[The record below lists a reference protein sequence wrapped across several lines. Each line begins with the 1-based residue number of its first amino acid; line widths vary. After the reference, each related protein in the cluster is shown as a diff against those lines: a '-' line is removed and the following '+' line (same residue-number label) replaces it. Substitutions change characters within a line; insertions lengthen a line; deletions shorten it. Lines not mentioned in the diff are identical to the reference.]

1 VGWAVEVKPIE
12 DLHAWN
18 DNFDLDSVGLEKVN
32 SLPMLLEDGSVN
44 ASIAFF
50 TISYVVINVWTILQ
64 VESPVCTV

>member
-1 VGWAVEVKPIE
+1 MEVKPIE